1 MQNTYRLNEEG
12 NRPWGSWQVV
22 AMGKGYVVKK
32 IVVLPYQ
39 ALSLQ
44 MHHHRGEHWL
54 VSKGEAF
61 VTLGED
67 SFSLVAGKAV
77 DIPKKTKHQL
87 QNLTDETLEVIEIQM
102 GQILNEEDIIRFKDR
117 YNRINRD

>member
-1 MQNTYRLNEEG
+1 MQNTYQLNEEG
-12 NRPWGSWQVV
+12 KRPWGSWQVV
-22 AMGKGYVVKK
+22 AIGKGYVVKK
-32 IVVLPYQ
+32 IVVFPHQ

-54 VSKGEAF
+54 VSKGQAF
-61 VTLGED
+61 VTLGDD
-67 SFSLVAGKAV
+67 SFPLVEGKAI

-102 GQILNEEDIIRFKDR
+102 GKILNEEDIVRFKDR
-117 YNRINRD
+117 YNRINRG